1 MKAMDSRTL
10 SATASS
16 EHDTGRLD
24 GSERLRRFLTARP
37 WILDSLFWA
46 LPVTFFGV
54 LTAVS
59 IAQTNVV
66 SMVPSFVQIA
76 IAVLE
81 TAPLALR
88 RTRPLLS
95 SSLIAAGFLLGV
107 ITMTGPNLGI
117 IAVPLTIFSTTA
129 WGSRTHGRIVLG
141 LGLTGSVM
149 LGGWMYLV
157 LLQSTIGPGSRPL
170 EAGSYLLLGTVVALS
185 AAIVL
190 IAWLLGG
197 VGYRRRREL
206 ESIWERNRL
215 LEQERESETRLAA
228 DAERMRIAREMHDV
242 IAHSLSVII
251 AQADGGR
258 FAAKADPAK
267 AAEVLETIAGTGRDA
282 LAQTRSLLGFLRS
295 DEDSGRSA
303 APLPGISDLDSLVS
317 DLRSAGLAVSLVG
330 VETVKNDLLPDG
342 AALAVYRIV
351 QEALTNVLKHAGS
364 GARAHVSLQLDG
376 DELIIRISDDG
387 GGAGGANGV
396 GGAGAA
402 DGGVESGRGH
412 GIVGMRERASLYGGS
427 LTARPIRSTGVG
439 RPDGKESGSGATG
452 RGDSRRST
460 VARDDSR
467 RDVPGFASGNVPG
480 HAFGSTTGF
489 LVEARFPLSRRLS
502 TAQASDDAASALA
515 AVATP
520 DDSKTEGR

>member
-10 SATASS
+10 SATATS
-16 EHDTGRLD
+16 EHDTGRLG
-24 GSERLRRFLTARP
+24 GSERLRRFLTVRP

-66 SMVPSFVQIA
+66 SMVPPFVQIA

-95 SSLIAAGFLLGV
+95 SSLIAVGFLLGV
-107 ITMTGPNLGI
+107 LTMTGPNLGI
-117 IAVPLTIFSTTA
+117 VAVPLTIFSTTA

-141 LGLTGSVM
+141 LGLAGSVM

-387 GGAGGANGV
+387 GGAGGAVGAGGANGV

-439 RPDGKESGSGATG
+439 RPDGKESGSG
-452 RGDSRRST
+452 
-460 VARDDSR
+460 
-467 RDVPGFASGNVPG
+467 VPGFASGNVPG

-489 LVEARFPLSRRLS
+489 LVEARFPLFRRLG
-502 TAQASDDAASALA
+502 TAQAPDDAASALA
-515 AVATP
+515 AVVTP
-520 DDSKTEGR
+520 DDGETEGR